1 MADPSRPIWD
11 YELTG
16 EPERRA
22 LLAWGG
28 VEERAAGL
36 PPAPVHRLFERRA
49 ELAPQAAAVIAG
61 GSQLTYAGLNRE
73 ANRLA
78 HHLRDLGVGPETVVG
93 VALERSPGMIVALL
107 AVLKAG
113 GAYVPLDPAYPVD
126 RLAYILRDAAAV
138 VLITTERLRDALPG
152 LVGES
157 MPVVLLDADAE
168 RIATR
173 HDANPEVAVDGENL
187 SYLIYTSGSTGK
199 PKGVMVRHAALA
211 NYVEAFRDEHRL
223 GAEDR
228 VLQFASISF
237 DTSAEEIYPALAS
250 GAALVLRDD
259 AMLGSTP
266 EFLRSCE
273 AWEISVLDLPTA
285 FWHELVVRLEAEGA
299 SLPDRLRLVII
310 GGERALPERL
320 AAWHAQTHGRVRLF
334 NTYGPTESTIV
345 ATRSELAAVV
355 ASSGE
360 VPIGRPV
367 RNLRAYVLDPKAR
380 LAAPGIPGELYV
392 GGAGVARGYS
402 GRPDLTA
409 ERFVPDPWSPEP
421 GSRMY
426 RTGDLV
432 RLLAAGDLEFL
443 GRVDHQVK
451 IRGFRVELR
460 EIEAALGEFPGISE
474 AVVVAREDTPGD
486 RRLAAYLV
494 AKTSDGVPQA
504 ELRSFLK
511 ERLPDYMVPASFMM
525 LDRLPLNPSGKVDR
539 RALPAP
545 DRARRELEKDFVAPR
560 NDSEETIAAIWRE
573 VLGLDRVGVTE
584 NFFELG
590 GHSLLLPQVVHRL
603 RAAFQLDVPLRALFD
618 EPTVE
623 GLAITVEELLLEEIE
638 RQLGEEEAVVE

>member
-1 MADPSRPIWD
+1 M
-11 YELTG
+11 
-16 EPERRA
+16 
-22 LLAWGG
+22 
-28 VEERAAGL
+28 
-36 PPAPVHRLFERRA
+36 
-49 ELAPQAAAVIAG
+49 IAG
-61 GSQLTYAGLNRE
+61 DHRLTYAGLNRE

-93 VALERSPGMIVALL
+93 VAVDRSPQMVVALL

-126 RLAYILRDAAAV
+126 RLAYILRDAAAAA
-138 VLITTERLRDALPG
+138 LITTERLRDALPG
-152 LVGES
+152 LVEES

-168 RIATR
+168 RIAAR
-173 HDANPEVAVDGENL
+173 SGANPEVAVHGENL

-250 GAALVLRDD
+250 GAALVLRND

-273 AWEISVLDLPTA
+273 TWEISVLDLPTA
-285 FWHELVVRLEAEGA
+285 FWHELVSRLEAEA
-299 SLPDRLRLVII
+299 SSLPSRLRLVII

-320 AAWHAQTHGRVRLF
+320 AAWHAQGHGRVKLF

-345 ATRSELAAVV
+345 ATRSELAADPTG
-355 ASSGE
+355 AAPGSGE

-367 RNLRAYVLDPKAR
+367 RNLRAYVLDPKAG

-409 ERFVPDPWSPEP
+409 ERFVPDPWSPAP

-432 RLLAAGDLEFL
+432 RLLPADELEFL

-460 EIEAALGEFPGISE
+460 EIEAALVEYPGISE

-494 AKTSDGVPQA
+494 AKSSDGVPQA

-511 ERLPDYMVPASFMM
+511 ERLPDYMIPASFMV

-584 NFFELG
+584 NFFVLG

-603 RAAFQLDVPLRALFD
+603 RAAFELDVPLRALFD

-623 GLAITVEELLLEEIE
+623 GLAITVEELLFEEIE